1 MSIFKKNKQP
11 CSIVLCIIC
20 FLIIK
25 LIKLGQTA
33 IIGLYPPES
42 HTYYVY
48 CVFHAG
54 VPSLPVIYHVITT
67 TLGVSLIVQLQYAG
81 HPSMITVLISAGN
94 GGDTN
99 VTFVE
104 NTAVSSNLNNYMFE
118 LSLPPGVYRFIVRT
132 SNTFGSTGWS
142 KEFPSFG
149 LNGFKGLSDFYKD

>member
-1 MSIFKKNKQP
+1 M
-11 CSIVLCIIC
+11 LCIIC

-48 CVFHAG
+48 CVFHTG
-54 VPSLPVIYHVITT
+54 VPSLPIIYHVITT
-67 TLGVSLIVQLQYAG
+67 TLGVTLIVQLQYAG

-94 GGDTN
+94 GRGTN

-104 NTAVSSNLNNYMFE
+104 STAVSSNLNNYMFE
-118 LSLPPGVYRFIVRT
+118 LCLPPAVYRFIVRT